1 MGIPHHREV
10 TTRWVNASAVHQHLM
25 SLTSPERADRGWC
38 LGKGLT
44 HRALS
49 FASSEEP
56 SALRASLASLSVLCP
71 GKVNNPPPSLL
82 LISSLPFFAPSLFG
96 DPTAQVLL
104 LMLAGINVNEVWVWL
119 CSPQHLC
126 GKVRFKAEA
135 EEAVWCWTP

>member
-10 TTRWVNASAVHQHLM
+10 TARWVNASVVHLHRL
-25 SLTSPERADRGWC
+25 SLTSPERADRGWY

-49 FASSEEP
+49 FASSEDP
-56 SALRASLASLSVLCP
+56 SALRVSLASISVLCP
-71 GKVNNPPPSLL
+71 GNVNNLPPSLFF
-82 LISSLPFFAPSLFG
+82 ISSLPFFTPSMFDDL
-96 DPTAQVLL
+96 TALVLL